1 MRKRS
6 KTVRKSLSLL
16 QLLLRLFLGAAI
28 ILIFFLITYFL
39 NRWYLYSRADRPEST
54 LTCPD
59 NSLPN
64 SETVSLDSGKTV
76 VPLEKSP
83 DLTFFES
90 LIKNNSDH
98 PPTLPVPNLSPA
110 PPPRQ
115 KKSNTPDPVS
125 YTVQTASFQQVEN
138 AQKMVEALKKK
149 GFSPFITPAQLST
162 GKTWYRVMLGNF
174 SSREE
179 AKRIAQKVQDSMDV
193 RPMIISPKKSAEE
206 VKTP

>member
-1 MRKRS
+1 MKKRS

-64 SETVSLDSGKTV
+64 SETVSPDSEKTV

-98 PPTLPVPNLSPA
+98 PPHLPIPNLSTA
-110 PPPRQ
+110 PPP
-115 KKSNTPDPVS
+115 KKLNTPDPVS

-138 AQKMVEALKKK
+138 AQKMVETLKKK
-149 GFSPFITPAQLST
+149 GFSPFITPAQIST
-162 GKTWYRVMLGNF
+162 GKIWYRVMLGNF

-179 AKRIAQKVQDSMDV
+179 AKRIARKVQASMDIQ
-193 RPMIISPKKSAEE
+193 PMIISLKKSDGEA
-206 VKTP
+206 KTP